1 MNIFILIFR
10 LSKKKMELFKN
21 LVKVSSEIGKINDFF
36 EFTKDIYKLIGHK
49 KTDCDI
55 LSFLVPLEEVFS
67 DPDKGY
73 DFQRNFFMLHCLKH
87 PNVLVVCFS

>member
-36 EFTKDIYKLIGHK
+36 EFTKDIYKLIEHK
-49 KTDCDI
+49 KNG
-55 LSFLVPLEEVFS
+55 LWHF
-67 DPDKGY
+67 K
-73 DFQRNFFMLHCLKH
+73 FFGTT
-87 PNVLVVCFS
+87 

>member
-36 EFTKDIYKLIGHK
+36 EFTKDIYKLIKHK

-55 LSFLVPLEEVFS
+55 LSFLVTIEEVFS
-67 DPDKGY
+67 DPNKGY
-73 DFQRNFFMLHCLKH
+73 DFQRSFFILHCLKH